1 MLILGIFSSLFCTK
15 KLKFKCTL
23 YCTSFSD
30 ELNRRVQFYRKNNM
44 EIPFDVMLKEHGQR
58 SSSLP
63 SDDGRQDNYHK

>member
-1 MLILGIFSSLFCTK
+1 
-15 KLKFKCTL
+15 
-23 YCTSFSD
+23 
-30 ELNRRVQFYRKNNM
+30 M